1 MKTINQIGK
10 AALSRIFKAEQK
22 GDVQSGSNYQFE
34 RTVRFMQDN
43 GDLVIPHYVE
53 EPLDDNDTGMTTLS
67 VHYKVWSIE
76 LGIRDVN
83 IENEDN
89 LYKAIYK
96 DYLTK
101 PSHIIVINKRQY
113 QDFYDNY
120 IIEND
125 DVCIYRVNM
134 SKTDCFDNSF
144 EESFYQQQESELP
157 FMQQGQGSWL

>member
-1 MKTINQIGK
+1 MKTISQIGK
-10 AALSRIFKAEQK
+10 SALSRIFKAEQK
-22 GDVQSGSNYQFE
+22 GDVQSGANYQFE

-43 GDLVIPHYVE
+43 GSLEIPHY
-53 EPLDDNDTGMTTLS
+53 EPEDTETGKITLS
-67 VHYKVWSIE
+67 VQYKVWSIE

-101 PSHIIVINKRQY
+101 PSHIIVINKRKY

-120 IIEND
+120 VVEND

-134 SKTDCFDNSF
+134 ENTDCWDNSY
-144 EESFYQQQESELP
+144 EDA
-157 FMQQGQGSWL
+157 MQVDSDRIALLTSTGNGSWA